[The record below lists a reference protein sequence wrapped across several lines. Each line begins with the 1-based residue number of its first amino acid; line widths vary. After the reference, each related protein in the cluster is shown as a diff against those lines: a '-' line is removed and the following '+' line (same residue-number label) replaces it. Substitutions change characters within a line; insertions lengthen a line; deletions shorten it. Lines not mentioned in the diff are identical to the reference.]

1 MATPRA
7 LPSNF
12 PRPPT
17 SGRIATNLQFPDDL
31 LADGRNF
38 FTQIQMVPYDWK
50 LIEPLFTGETTSA
63 DPVGGVVLP
72 IPTKLNNTQV
82 VHWEEVSLMSQGAA
96 LASSVIGNLFS
107 SRLRTLNQIQQGAA
121 LAGSGISVLTGYQL
135 NPMLFMM
142 FKQPGFREF
151 TLTWTLSPNN
161 ARESEA
167 IVRIEEYLRINS
179 LPTVEAGGLLYGY
192 PNIAMVK
199 LFPNNKYTIRFK
211 PCAIMAVSSD
221 LTPQGPSFFKNGAPT
236 LVNFTLHIKE
246 IDLWTQNNFYR

>member
-1 MATPRA
+1 MATKQ

-12 PRPPT
+12 PVPPT
-17 SGRIATNLQFPDDL
+17 RGRPMTNLQFPEDL

-38 FTQIQMVPYDWK
+38 FTQIQMVPYNWS
-50 LIEPLFTGETTSA
+50 LIKDLFQGNVSSA

-82 VHWEEVSLMSQGAA
+82 LLWEEVSLLSQGAS
-96 LASSVIGNLFS
+96 LASSIVGNIFS
-107 SRLRTLNQIQQGAA
+107 NRIRTLNAIQTGIG
-121 LAGSGISVLTGYQL
+121 LGGSAISIATGYAL

-151 TLTWTLSPNN
+151 QLTWQLSPNN
-161 ARESEA
+161 EKESEA
-167 IVRIEEYLRINS
+167 IVRIEEYLRRNS
-179 LPTVEAGGLLYGY
+179 LPTVEFGGLTYGY
-192 PNIAMVK
+192 PNIALVR

-211 PCAIMAVSSD
+211 PCAIRAVSSD
-221 LTPQGPSFFKNGAPT
+221 LTVQGPSFFKNGAPT
-236 LVNFTLHIKE
+236 LVNFTLDIKE